1 MDTAPV
7 VIGIGDIQQKDNFD
21 NLDEAL
27 VLMNKVTE
35 AAINDCGN
43 KNIVNYL
50 DEIRIPKG
58 YWKYRDPGKWIANKN
73 NFSKTKTY
81 VTKIG
86 VLQQNL
92 INSACKKILSGEI
105 NGSLIVGGESR
116 YKRTKALIEKKDYEE
131 TELNINP
138 DFYIKAKDDL
148 YADIE
153 KKELGMM
160 AVGYYSIIE
169 SSLRARSSKS
179 FNQHH
184 DYIAK
189 FYSEFSK
196 IASKN
201 DVGWIDNPIKPDE
214 ILNSSN
220 INPEIAFPYNKFHC
234 SSWNV
239 NQAAGLIICSS
250 KVADLLNID
259 KSKRVYLLAS
269 SENNFMIPTLL
280 RPNLSKSYGMNLAAE
295 FILNICKE
303 NNISEIIYDLY
314 SCFPAAVEMFGE
326 ALKIKNISQSS
337 ITGGMSFAG
346 GPLNSYVLN
355 STVQMIRKIRSEEN
369 KYGIVT
375 GISGMM
381 TKQSFALW
389 GKRNLI
395 NYSFKDVSEEAENHE
410 VPYKISSETSGE
422 GNIIGYTVIKNEESV
437 KKAVIYIEDV
447 NKNRNII
454 TSENKEVIESMEINE
469 WVGKWVK
476 FKNLLLIV

>member
-1 MDTAPV
+1 MKSEKLNY
-7 VIGIGDIQQKDNFD
+7 IIS
-21 NLDEAL
+21 NLD
-27 VLMNKVTE
+27 
-35 AAINDCGN
+35 
-43 KNIVNYL
+43 
-50 DEIRIPKG
+50 
-58 YWKYRDPGKWIANKN
+58 
-73 NFSKTKTY
+73 
-81 VTKIG
+81 
-86 VLQQNL
+86 
-92 INSACKKILSGEI
+92 
-105 NGSLIVGGESR
+105 
-116 YKRTKALIEKKDYEE
+116 
-131 TELNINP
+131 
-138 DFYIKAKDDL
+138 
-148 YADIE
+148 
-153 KKELGMM
+153 
-160 AVGYYSIIE
+160 
-169 SSLRARSSKS
+169 
-179 FNQHH
+179 
-184 DYIAK
+184 
-189 FYSEFSK
+189 
-196 IASKN
+196 
-201 DVGWIDNPIKPDE
+201 
-214 ILNSSN
+214 
-220 INPEIAFPYNKFHC
+220 
-234 SSWNV
+234 
-239 NQAAGLIICSS
+239 
-250 KVADLLNID
+250 
-259 KSKRVYLLAS
+259 
-269 SENNFMIPTLL
+269 
-280 RPNLSKSYGMNLAAE
+280 LAAE

-303 NNISEIIYDLY
+303 NSISEIIYDLY

-395 NYSFKDVSEEAENHE
+395 NYSFKDVSEEAENNE

-469 WVGKWVK
+469 WVGKWIK